1 MEGRCVVPGDLIGS
15 TLQYK
20 SGPGSFARGDQI
32 RASLTGFVSLT
43 SDDGEIPMIQVL
55 RGNQKP
61 TIVPKLGDVVVCKV
75 RN

>member
-1 MEGRCVVPGDLIGS
+1 MEGFCVVPGDLIGNTS
-15 TLQYK
+15 EYK
-20 SGPGSFARGDQI
+20 SGPGSFTRGDQI

-43 SDDGEIPMIQVL
+43 SDDGQTPMVQVL

-75 RN
+75 L